1 MSTRTLRRVV
11 MVMVMVRVGTDAA
24 GAPGAVLGDELLAGS
39 RRDKAEWWH
48 GHGPSI
54 SGVRTLIISK
64 GRAKLIGSASI
75 RRVYLNLPNRPT
87 ALWAIF
93 QT

>member
-1 MSTRTLRRVV
+1 MSTRTLRRV
-11 MVMVMVRVGTDAA
+11 VMVMVRVGTDAA

-54 SGVRTLIISK
+54 SGVRTLII
-64 GRAKLIGSASI
+64 GSASI